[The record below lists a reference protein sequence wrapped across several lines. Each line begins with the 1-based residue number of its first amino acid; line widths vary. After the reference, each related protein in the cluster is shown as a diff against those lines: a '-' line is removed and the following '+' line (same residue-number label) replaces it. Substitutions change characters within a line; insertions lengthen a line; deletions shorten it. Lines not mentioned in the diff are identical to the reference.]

1 MAQFAFED
9 TLFLRPEW
17 IKHGSFCKLYVKNKQ
32 VFGVDYYLE
41 LQNVRMENLNLQIEE
56 QNDDSSEE
64 DEIIQLVK
72 MKSLNDEIKQRETD
86 DMDALPDIDVAK
98 VTDGIASDEFV
109 INADSD
115 NGIDDET
122 TKGNDEQ

>member
-1 MAQFAFED
+1 
-9 TLFLRPEW
+9 
-17 IKHGSFCKLYVKNKQ
+17 
-32 VFGVDYYLE
+32 
-41 LQNVRMENLNLQIEE
+41 MENLNLQIEE

-86 DMDALPDIDVAK
+86 DMDALPDMDVAK

-115 NGIDDET
+115 NEIDDET
-122 TKGNDEQ
+122 TKGYDEKTEEEVVIKIENEETHDSDDEIIEEMQTQGGND